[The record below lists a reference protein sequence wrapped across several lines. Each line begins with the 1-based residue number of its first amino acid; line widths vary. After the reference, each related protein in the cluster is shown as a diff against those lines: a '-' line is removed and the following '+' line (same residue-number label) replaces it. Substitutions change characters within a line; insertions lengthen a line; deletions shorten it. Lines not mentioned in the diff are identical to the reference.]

1 MSTKKWVLRHLEAQR
16 QRRDLKWRQLPRL
29 TVHPSTGGPSVYYL
43 APAEKSPSGGVKVI
57 YRHVDELN
65 ALGIPA
71 AVVHVQDGFRCEW
84 FENETRVVSAK
95 NLNLEKNDV
104 LVLPECYAAGFH
116 GIPAGIRVV
125 VFNQGP
131 HHTFDRIPLDPR
143 FPGAPYA
150 GVEGL
155 KGILTVS
162 RDGADL
168 LQALVP
174 RVRVS
179 IARNVIDETVFHPN
193 PGSFAPRISYVPSR
207 RAAELQQLLHLLN
220 ATPEISSGS
229 WHLQALEGLSEAGM
243 AGALR
248 DSAIF
253 LSLSDRDGFGLPPAE
268 AMACGSYVVGYPG
281 GGGREFFD
289 PTYCSPAHSTTEVF
303 LALTEAM
310 RWPDA
315 MRREL
320 GAKASARILGHYTP
334 DGLRAD
340 LLAFYGELL

>member
-1 MSTKKWVLRHLEAQR
+1 MNTKKWILNQIEAQR

-29 TVHPSTGGPSVYYL
+29 TVQPSAGEPSVYYL

-71 AVVHVQDGFRCEW
+71 AVVHDQDGFRCEW
-84 FENETRVVSAK
+84 FENETRVISAH
-95 NLNLEKNDV
+95 NLRLGKNDL
-104 LVLPECYAAGFH
+104 LVAPECYAAGF
-116 GIPAGIRVV
+116 GGVPAGIRVV

-143 FPGAPYA
+143 FPGAPYS
-150 GVEGL
+150 GL
-155 KGILTVS
+155 ERLEGILTVS

-168 LQALVP
+168 LQALMP
-174 RVRVS
+174 HVRVAV
-179 IARNVIDETVFHPN
+179 ARNVIDESVFHPN
-193 PGSFAPRISYVPSR
+193 PGHLTPRISYVPSR
-207 RAAELQQLLHLLN
+207 RPEELQQLLHLLN
-220 ATPEISSGS
+220 ATPEISSGA
-229 WHLQALEGLSEAGM
+229 WHLQALQGLTETGM
-243 AGALR
+243 ADALR
-248 DSAIF
+248 DSAVF

-281 GGGREFFD
+281 GGGREFFE
-289 PTYCSPAHSTTEVF
+289 PTHCSPAHSTTEVF
-303 LALTEAM
+303 LALVEAM

-315 MRREL
+315 VRREL
-320 GAKASARILGHYTP
+320 GAKASARILGHYTA